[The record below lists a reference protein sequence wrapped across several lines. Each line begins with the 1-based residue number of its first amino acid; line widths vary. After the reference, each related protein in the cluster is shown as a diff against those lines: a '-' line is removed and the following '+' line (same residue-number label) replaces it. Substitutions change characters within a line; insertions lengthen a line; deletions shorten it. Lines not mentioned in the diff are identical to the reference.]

1 PPPVTDKLERA
12 LDDIRRK
19 WVPDRRLGVF
29 EVTLVFVDTD
39 RRVRQLQGV
48 TSSTGARDALRR
60 LAADASVA
68 AEVTLLPNDS
78 VGPDTAAIVTAALA
92 PLLDAPA
99 IGARRVSEALHGE
112 PFAVLERSEGKDWVR
127 VRAPD
132 GYHAWMHEGYL
143 AIGPSAWADDWV
155 ARATARSLGAE
166 LLLDD
171 GARLRLPLGA
181 RVAQRKSGAL
191 EAADGRAGTLHSGV
205 VRLTGELG
213 AEARLLAPPEWA
225 LRWLGGAPYAW
236 GGRTEWGIDCS
247 GLTQATYAAR
257 GLALPRDADLQFLHG
272 QGIPP
277 VHDGAGYEAGDL
289 LFFAEG
295 GRVTHVAL
303 WAGAGRIV
311 HAALAR
317 GGVGTDEVFGRSP
330 SARRLA
336 PRLVGVRRVR

>member
-1 PPPVTDKLERA
+1 MTDRLDRA

-29 EVTLVFVDTD
+29 EVSLAFVDPD
-39 RRVRQLQGV
+39 RRVRQLLGV
-48 TSSTGARDALRR
+48 TSHPGARDAVRR
-60 LAADASVA
+60 FAAEAGVA
-68 AEVTLLPNDS
+68 AEVSLLPNDS

-99 IGARRVSEALHGE
+99 IGAGRVSEALHGE
-112 PFAVLERSEGKDWVR
+112 PFAVLERSGGERKAWLR

-132 GYHAWMHEGYL
+132 GYHAWIHAGYL

-181 RVAQRKSGAL
+181 RAAPRKSGSF
-191 EAADGRAGTLHSGV
+191 ETADGRVGTLHWGV
-205 VRLTGELG
+205 VRLAGELG

-257 GLALPRDADLQFLHG
+257 GIVLPRDADLQFLHG
-272 QGIPP
+272 QEIPP
-277 VHDGAGYEAGDL
+277 TRDGTGYEAGDL

-303 WAGAGRIV
+303 WAGARRVV

-317 GGVGTDEVFGRSP
+317 GGVGTDEVLGRSA
-330 SARRLA
+330 SARRLE
-336 PRLVGVRRVR
+336 PQLVGVRRVR